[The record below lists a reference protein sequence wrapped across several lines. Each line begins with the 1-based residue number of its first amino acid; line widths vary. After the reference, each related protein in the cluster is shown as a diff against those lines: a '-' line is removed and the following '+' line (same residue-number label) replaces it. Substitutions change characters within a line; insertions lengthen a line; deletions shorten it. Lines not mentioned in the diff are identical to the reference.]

1 MKNKK
6 ILQVAKFYY
15 PVPGG
20 METFVRDLCNQIKEE
35 FHLKVVVANTSLKTT
50 KQNVDG
56 VKVLRLASFGEVAST
71 STCFSM
77 PFWIWKEK
85 ADVIHIHLPNP
96 IAVISYLLVKPK
108 GRLIVHYHSDIFR
121 QKLLLKFYRPFL
133 ISFLKKADVIIATS
147 ENYINSSIILNCFKS
162 KCLSIPLGIK
172 PETFIR
178 TPEIE
183 KKVEKVKTLYNIPI
197 ILFVGRLVYYKGVE
211 YLIRSMLDIQAQLII
226 IGSGP
231 LEKNLKQVVRELKL
245 EKKVIFFGEAN
256 QEDLVAYYYACDI
269 FCLPSI
275 ARSEAFGIVQL
286 EAMICGKPVV
296 STNLDTG
303 VSFVNQH
310 RKTGI
315 LVPPKN
321 KTALTKAINELLTDG
336 QLRISLGSYAK
347 DRVLKHFDQ
356 KVLVKDIIKIYSNHE
371 IHEESQN

>member
-1 MKNKK
+1 MKKAK

-20 METFVRDLCNQIKEE
+20 METFVRDLCNQIKEK
-35 FHLKVVVANTSLKTT
+35 FNLKVIVANTSLKTIEQT
-50 KQNVDG
+50 IDG
-56 VKVLRLASFGEVAST
+56 VQVRRLASFGEVAST

-77 PFWIWKEK
+77 PYWIWKEQ
-85 ADVIHIHLPNP
+85 ADIIHIHLPNP

-147 ENYINSSIILNCFKS
+147 ENYINSSIVLNHFKN
-162 KCLSIPLGIK
+162 KCKPIPLGIK
-172 PETFIR
+172 PDAFISTF
-178 TPEIE
+178 EIE
-183 KKVEKVKTLYNIPI
+183 KRIEEVKSLHTSPI
-197 ILFVGRLVYYKGVE
+197 ILFVGRLVYYKGIE
-211 YLIRSMLDIQAQLII
+211 YLIQSMPDIQAQLII

-231 LEKNLKQVVRELKL
+231 LESNLKSLVSELKL
-245 EKKVIFFGEAN
+245 EKKVKFLGEVN
-256 QEDLVAYYYACDI
+256 QNELIAYYYACDI

-296 STNLDTG
+296 STKLETG

-321 KTALTKAINELLTDG
+321 NTALTNAINELLTDE

-347 DRVLKHFDQ
+347 DRVLNHFDQ
-356 KVLVKDIIKIYSNHE
+356 KMLVEDIIKIYSNQE
-371 IHEESQN
+371 MNEEF